1 MPSRREFLQSTVAVA
16 CTATGSSPAGMVP
29 HSEIE
34 SGKPSSQPP
43 GKRDY
48 RKEPFQRFVAFGAS
62 ITAGGSATSREL
74 CWVNRVTDAI
84 NESQLEPLKTINVGL
99 GASVISPR
107 SAGYDKSTKPSSME
121 RYQKHVVA
129 YSPDLVTISY
139 AVNDARAGT
148 PIGQFLEDLRHIVVD
163 IKSKTGAIIAI
174 LSTHFMTDFARDPP
188 FSQANVAVF
197 EGYNCGMKR
206 LSEECDVLY
215 VDVFSNLGFA
225 PWTVDPVDGVHPNNL
240 GHKLIADCVFDVLAR
255 NCSCLSQKALELRKT
270 FKQWRNESALQKL

>member
-1 MPSRREFLQSTVAVA
+1 
-16 CTATGSSPAGMVP
+16 MVP
-29 HSEIE
+29 HSQME

-121 RYQKHVVA
+121 RYQKHVVD
-129 YSPDLVTISY
+129 YRPDLVTISY

-148 PIGQFLEDLRHIVVD
+148 PYWTVSRRPSPYRGGHQEQDGRDHRDTQHPFHDRFCPGSAVLAGEYRRFRRLQLRHEAPLGGVRRIVRRHLFR
-163 IKSKTGAIIAI
+163 S
-174 LSTHFMTDFARDPP
+174 L
-188 FSQANVAVF
+188 
-197 EGYNCGMKR
+197 
-206 LSEECDVLY
+206 VL
-215 VDVFSNLGFA
+215 LPG
-225 PWTVDPVDGVHPNNL
+225 PWTRSTVCTPNNL
-240 GHKLIADCVFDVLAR
+240 GHKLIADCVFDMLAAKLQLFVAEGAGVAKNLQAVAER
-255 NCSCLSQKALELRKT
+255 VCATEALTRRGTNTSPSWILILCR
-270 FKQWRNESALQKL
+270 S